1 MKYSIEQLTLD
12 DMDLIIN
19 LSTSVGWDYTSKE
32 VKVFLE
38 SGTLFGHREGHSLVS
53 CAGIFSYGDL
63 ASIGAVMVHP
73 EYQGQGLGR
82 VLMNHCLYGLEDDPI
97 MLVSTEEGKKLY
109 RSLGFKTVSHIH
121 KLVSERP
128 IRLSNPPAPTEE
140 INPMTAADLDD
151 VIQLDAAVSG
161 ANRTQFLKGRFPF
174 LNAGVTFRSHD
185 GIQGYAMTVCRH
197 DLLIVGPVVAPSLEI
212 SVAMV
217 DFLIDGWQGR
227 MRIDVPS
234 SQKEFFETLVLQGF
248 QEVERPPVM
257 MRNATK
263 LPGKRNR
270 LYAIAAQA
278 LG

>member
-1 MKYSIEQLTLD
+1 MKYSIEQLILGD
-12 DMDLIIN
+12 IDLIID

-32 VKVFLE
+32 VKVFVE
-38 SGTLFGHREGHSLVS
+38 SGTLFGHREGHRLVS

-82 VLMNHCLYGLEDDPI
+82 VLMNRCLHGLEDVRI
-97 MLVSTEEGKKLY
+97 MLVSTEEGQGLY
-109 RSLGFKTVSHIH
+109 RSLGFQTVSHIH

-128 IRLSNPPAPTEE
+128 IRFSNPPAPTEE
-140 INPMTAADLDD
+140 INPMMDADLAD
-151 VIQLDAAVSG
+151 VVQLDAVVSG

-174 LNAGVTFRSHD
+174 LNAGVTVRTHD
-185 GIQGYAMTVCRH
+185 GIQGYAMTVCRQ

-217 DFLIDGWQGR
+217 DFLIDGWPGR

-234 SQKEFFETLVLQGF
+234 TQKEFFETLVSQGF
-248 QEVERPPVM
+248 QEAERPPVM

-263 LPGKRNR
+263 LRGNRNR

-278 LG
+278 FG